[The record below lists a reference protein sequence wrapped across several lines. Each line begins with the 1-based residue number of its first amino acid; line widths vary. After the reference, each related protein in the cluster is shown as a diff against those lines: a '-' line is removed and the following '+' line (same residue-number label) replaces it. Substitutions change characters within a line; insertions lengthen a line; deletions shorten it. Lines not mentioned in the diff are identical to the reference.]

1 MKHGHV
7 QALFGSAVRLQRK
20 QRGLSQTEL
29 AVRSGLHRTY
39 ISDVERGARN
49 LSLQSIAVLAEAL
62 QVSIPAL
69 FLQAGTE
76 PQTPRRRN

>member
-1 MKHGHV
+1 MKHAHV
-7 QALFGSAVRLQRK
+7 QASFGSAVRLQRK
-20 QRGLSQTEL
+20 QLGFSQTDL

-62 QVSIPAL
+62 QVSIPDL
-69 FLQAGTE
+69 FQPAGTD
-76 PQTPRRRN
+76 PKTPRRRN

>member
-20 QRGLSQTEL
+20 QLGFSQTEL
-29 AVRSGLHRTY
+29 AGRSGLHWTY

-62 QVSIPAL
+62 QVSIPDL
-69 FLQAGTE
+69 FQPAGTD
-76 PQTPRRRN
+76 PKTPRRRN